1 MSETTAEKLPEIPAA
16 PKKKKKGGMA
26 KTVVLTVVL
35 LGVAGGGAG
44 WWFTRETKAQA
55 EEVPALESRGMVTF
69 EPYLANLADA
79 GGNRFLK
86 ISIQLVV
93 GTQEEAK
100 HVQESPVVVMHLRS
114 AILELLTMQEA
125 AVLVTADS
133 KKTLKEAIKTRVSPD
148 LPHIKV
154 LDVLFSEFVVQ
165 F

>member
-1 MSETTAEKLPEIPAA
+1 MNEAEKLPELPAA
-16 PKKKKKGGMA
+16 PKKKKGGMA
-26 KTVVLTVVL
+26 KTLVLSVL
-35 LGVAGGGAG
+35 VLGVAGGGAG
-44 WWFTRETKAQA
+44 WWFLRGTKAQA
-55 EEVPALESRGMVTF
+55 EAAPPLESRGVVTF
-69 EPYLANLADA
+69 EPFLVNLADA

-114 AILELLTMQEA
+114 EILELLTMQQA
-125 AVLVTADS
+125 AVLVTAEG
-133 KKTLKEAIKTRVSPD
+133 KKTLKDAIKTRVSPD
-148 LPHIKV
+148 LPHLKV